1 MVQHN
6 QFSQFQEAIEAQ
18 RAAPAPIEPGTAR
31 LVWRNPGRLTPL
43 DRIRW
48 DDLARSCES
57 QSPFAQPWFL
67 THALGNC
74 DPQGTVRL
82 LVAEHDAR
90 VIGCAFAR
98 IEAAKPWLRHAHEA
112 YMGLM
117 FVEPAWRGRGVNA
130 GLLCELQAWCRGRG
144 IREVRLDVYADNIAA
159 VSAYRKA
166 GFRVNLLEMRMT
178 LDDGSGRAGQ

>member
-1 MVQHN
+1 MVEAEQEPHDFTIRVASGADLDTLN
-6 QFSQFQEAIEAQ
+6 RFQQGIV
-18 RAAPAPIEPGTAR
+18 AAERPFDPLLCDTGVQYYDIATMLMAPE
-31 LVWRNPGRLTPL
+31 
-43 DRIRW
+43 
-48 DDLARSCES
+48 
-57 QSPFAQPWFL
+57 
-67 THALGNC
+67 
-74 DPQGTVRL
+74 VRL